1 MNKTRNFTL
10 AEVLITLVIIG
21 IIAALT
27 VPLLVN
33 GYQKKQTCIKLK
45 KVYSELCQAVSLA
58 EVEYGSKEN
67 WEWGL
72 TGAEFKDKYLYPFVK
87 VSTQKMSEARAENIK
102 YYNVSGQETT
112 QLSSMRDSAD
122 IITLASGAQV
132 FVGYVQGSGSQT
144 EEGRTAL
151 SRKGFIIDINGYK
164 KPNRFGRDVFS
175 FTITPNGVT
184 STHYDDPETYTVTRT
199 RDELLNGPSSYG
211 YQCKKGYLGLWCA
224 AVIMADSWEIKDDY
238 PW

>member
-1 MNKTRNFTL
+1 MQKNRTGFTL
-10 AEVLITLVIIG
+10 SEVLITLVIIG

-58 EVEYGSKEN
+58 EVEYGNKEN
-67 WEWGL
+67 WEWGEL
-72 TGAEFKDKYLYPFVK
+72 TNYEFVNKYLYPFVQ
-87 VSTQKMSEARAENIK
+87 VSSKKMSEARAENVR
-102 YYNVSGQETT
+102 YYNVSGTETT
-112 QLSSMRDSAD
+112 QLLATQNTAK
-122 IITLASGAQV
+122 IITLASGAQI
-132 FVGYVQGSGSQT
+132 
-144 EEGRTAL
+144 L
-151 SRKGFIIDINGYK
+151 SADTKHSSDRASFIVDINGYQ
-164 KPNRFGRDVFS
+164 KPNRFGRDVFAFS
-175 FTITPNGVT
+175 ITPNSVT
-184 STHYDDPETYTVTRT
+184 AHHYNDPETYTITRT